1 MLDLSNGDNNCKW
14 LTLPTSG
21 TSPGKRYGHTMSY
34 VKPHLIVFG
43 GNVGSRITNDIYLIN
58 IDEGILE
65 WKKLELIEDIPC
77 PRMYHANSVCKTGG
91 ASGMMIVYGGRS
103 DSNNALNDSWGLR
116 KHRNGT
122 WDWLKAPYSNSY
134 APLKRYQHSM
144 AFYCNFMI
152 VLGGRTDDDL
162 KSIPIEIYDT
172 ESSEWTE
179 MAFFNKF
186 RHSSWIVENNIYT
199 HGGFD
204 YLSPMISK
212 NDLVMI
218 DIIRLMN
225 TNSNLVKKLEKLND
239 SLSKSNSGLVGNSGF
254 NNMSTNNSSGN
265 NSKNTTPTISPTN
278 SNVMNNPNF
287 VNNNN
292 LNKYTAGNTSLS
304 NSEMQLNL
312 FNKINLNGICY
323 LLNLNFFYIIF
334 FYFKFNFKD
343 TNQKNLKEKQNQSPN
358 RIRFITPVMAK
369 EGEISMIT
377 GGGKND
383 DKLIIK
389 RVSFLS
395 KDKSKPNEN
404 HEEPLCDLFLNS
416 LLNPLE
422 WIKKSEQEVSKFK
435 FKPEL
440 IYQLTKDCI
449 NIVKNQPMVL
459 RVSTPVKV
467 FGDVHGQYIDL
478 MTFFYKWGEPKEGQ
492 NGDIIAI
499 DYLFLG
505 DYVDRGN
512 MSLETMCLL
521 MSLKIKYPERIHL
534 LRGNHEDKL
543 INCGF
548 GFLEECQF
556 RLGENPSDDDSV
568 FNVINEFFDYLPLA
582 AVIED
587 QILCLHGGIGANV
600 KKISDIES
608 IQRPLEVVHEAMN
621 KQEQVVMDILWSDPT
636 DNDDELGIQPNI
648 QRDSNNYGN
657 IVKYG
662 PDIVKSFLQNNGL
675 SYIIRAHEC
684 VLDGFE
690 RFAGGSLITLFSA
703 TDYCRR
709 HNNAGA
715 MIIIKNNFEMV
726 PHLIYPPDG
735 GNKHWIEDEDY
746 YKKRPPT
753 PPRVRY
759 NKNY

>member
-1 MLDLSNGDNNCKW
+1 
-14 LTLPTSG
+14 
-21 TSPGKRYGHTMSY
+21 
-34 VKPHLIVFG
+34 
-43 GNVGSRITNDIYLIN
+43 
-58 IDEGILE
+58 
-65 WKKLELIEDIPC
+65 
-77 PRMYHANSVCKTGG
+77 
-91 ASGMMIVYGGRS
+91 
-103 DSNNALNDSWGLR
+103 
-116 KHRNGT
+116 
-122 WDWLKAPYSNSY
+122 
-134 APLKRYQHSM
+134 
-144 AFYCNFMI
+144 
-152 VLGGRTDDDL
+152 
-162 KSIPIEIYDT
+162 
-172 ESSEWTE
+172 
-179 MAFFNKF
+179 
-186 RHSSWIVENNIYT
+186 
-199 HGGFD
+199 
-204 YLSPMISK
+204 
-212 NDLVMI
+212 
-218 DIIRLMN
+218 
-225 TNSNLVKKLEKLND
+225 
-239 SLSKSNSGLVGNSGF
+239 
-254 NNMSTNNSSGN
+254 
-265 NSKNTTPTISPTN
+265 
-278 SNVMNNPNF
+278 
-287 VNNNN
+287 
-292 LNKYTAGNTSLS
+292 
-304 NSEMQLNL
+304 
-312 FNKINLNGICY
+312 
-323 LLNLNFFYIIF
+323 
-334 FYFKFNFKD
+334 
-343 TNQKNLKEKQNQSPN
+343 
-358 RIRFITPVMAK
+358 
-369 EGEISMIT
+369 
-377 GGGKND
+377 
-383 DKLIIK
+383 
-389 RVSFLS
+389 
-395 KDKSKPNEN
+395 
-404 HEEPLCDLFLNS
+404 
-416 LLNPLE
+416 
-422 WIKKSEQEVSKFK
+422 
-435 FKPEL
+435 
-440 IYQLTKDCI
+440 
-449 NIVKNQPMVL
+449 MVL

-543 INCGF
+543 IICGV

-556 RLGENPSDDDSV
+556 RVGENPNDDDSV